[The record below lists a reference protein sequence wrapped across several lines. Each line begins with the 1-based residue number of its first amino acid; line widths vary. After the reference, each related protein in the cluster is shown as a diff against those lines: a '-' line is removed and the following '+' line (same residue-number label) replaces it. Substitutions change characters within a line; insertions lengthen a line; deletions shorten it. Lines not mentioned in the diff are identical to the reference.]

1 MNSLITRA
9 PKSRVNLSGTISVVD
24 IGTTKSVCF
33 IAHLDAAGEMRVVGI
48 GHQLS
53 KGIRAGHITDI
64 VEAETSIIAV
74 VHAAEQMADETIENV
89 FANVSSGQILSKTI
103 SVELSLGG
111 QAVTDRDLYD
121 VLREGHHNAQQ
132 DDYEILHTFPVNY
145 TLDGVKN
152 IKEPRGMVGDLLG
165 ADVHMLLA
173 PDAMLKNLTNCFAR
187 AHLNVTDC
195 VVAAHASGLACLEP
209 DEMDLGVTV
218 IDLGGGT
225 TSFAV
230 FANGKNYYSD
240 AIAIGGNH
248 VTSDIAKG
256 LSTSL
261 AHAERLK
268 TLHGSAIA
276 SAADDQAMIDVPQ
289 LGEDEDVEDGNL
301 MPRSMLVGIIRPRLE
316 EMFELIRG
324 KIEASGL
331 DKVAGRRVVLTGGG
345 SQLLGVRDLAARVLG
360 KQVRLGK
367 PRAMPGL
374 ADAVNGPAF
383 STAVGMLEYAR
394 RKALEDRLLDPHRLK
409 TRGLGRVVQW
419 IKENF

>member
-1 MNSLITRA
+1 MNTRS
-9 PKSRVNLSGTISVVD
+9 PRSKVHVNGTIAVVD
-24 IGTTKSVCF
+24 IGTTKSACF
-33 IAHLDAAGEMRVVGI
+33 IAHLNAMGEIKVVGI

-53 KGIRAGHITDI
+53 KGIRSGHITDI
-64 VEAETSIIAV
+64 AEAEASIISA
-74 VHAAEQMADETIENV
+74 VHAAEQMSEETIENV
-89 FANVSSGQILSKTI
+89 LVNVSSGHILSKTI

-111 QAVTDRDLYD
+111 ETVSNRDLLD
-121 VLREGHHNAQQ
+121 ITREGHASVEQE
-132 DDYEILHTFPVNY
+132 DYEILHTFPVNY
-145 TLDGVKN
+145 SLDNVKN
-152 IKEPRGMVGDLLG
+152 IKDPCNMVGDKVG
-165 ADVHMLLA
+165 ADLHMLLA
-173 PDAMLKNLTNCFAR
+173 PVPMLSNLTNCFAR
-187 AHLNVTDC
+187 CHLNVDQC
-195 VVAAHASGLACLEP
+195 IVAAHASGLACLEP

-248 VTSDIAKG
+248 VTNDIAKG
-256 LSTSL
+256 LSTSI

-276 SAADDQAMIDVPQ
+276 SSADDQAMIDVPQ
-289 LGEDEDVEDGNL
+289 LGEDDETEDGNL

-316 EMFELIRG
+316 EIFELIRG
-324 KIEASGL
+324 KIEASGY
-331 DKVAGRRVVLTGGG
+331 DKLAGRRVVLTGGG
-345 SQLLGVRDLAARVLG
+345 SQLLGVRDLATRVLG

-367 PRAMPGL
+367 PRSMQGL

-383 STAVGMLEYAR
+383 STAIGMLEFAR
-394 RKALEDRLLDPHRLK
+394 RKAMDDRSLDPSRQKSGGIGKL
-409 TRGLGRVVQW
+409 VQW

>member
-1 MNSLITRA
+1 MPKTRA
-9 PKSRVNLSGTISVVD
+9 NLSGTFSIVD

-33 IAHLDAAGEMRVVGI
+33 IAHLDAAGDMKVVGI

-74 VHAAEQMADETIENV
+74 VHAAEQMADETVENV
-89 FANVSSGQILSKTI
+89 FANISSGQILSKTI

-111 QAVTDRDLYD
+111 QAVGDRDLMD
-121 VLREGHHNAQQ
+121 VLREGHYNAKQ
-132 DDYEILHTFPVNY
+132 DDHEILHTFPVSY
-145 TLDGVKN
+145 SLDTVKN
-152 IKEPRGMVGDLLG
+152 IKDPRGMVGDMLG
-165 ADVHMLLA
+165 ADIHMLLA

-195 VVAAHASGLACLEP
+195 VVAAHASGLASLEP

-230 FANGKNYYSD
+230 FANGKNHYSD

-256 LSTSL
+256 LSTSI

-289 LGEDEDVEDGNL
+289 LGEDDDTEDGNL

-316 EMFELIRG
+316 EIFELIRG

-345 SQLLGVRDLAARVLG
+345 SQLLGIRDIAARVLG

-367 PRAMPGL
+367 PKSIQGL

-394 RKALEDRLLDPHRLK
+394 RKALEDRLLDPSRLRNK
-409 TRGLGRVVQW
+409 GFGKIVQW
-419 IKENF
+419 IRENF